1 MNTDA
6 PSVKAELEREDRLDI
21 AHALYKALAAQYP
34 DRLIILCDDRARVL
48 AHREGY
54 ANIAKLPALRRGDS
68 TS

>member
-6 PSVKAELEREDRLDI
+6 PGVEAELEREDRLDI
-21 AHALYKALAAQYP
+21 AHALYNALAAQYP
-34 DRLIILCDDRARVL
+34 DRKIMLFDQRARVL

-54 ANIAKLPALRRGDS
+54 AIAKLPALLRGDS

>member
-6 PSVKAELEREDRLDI
+6 PSVAAELEREDRLDI
-21 AHALYKALAAQYP
+21 AHELYKALVAQYP

-54 ANIAKLPALRRGDS
+54 ANIAKSPALRRGDG
-68 TS
+68 T